1 MPPIKGSITLDEVS
15 LTYHERQEVP
25 VLQNVILKAR
35 EGECV
40 MIVGS
45 FSSGKSIATF
55 PQRLTG
61 AQIEKANDRGK

>member
-15 LTYHERQEVP
+15 FAYPERPEVP
-25 VLQNVILKAR
+25 VLQNVILKVR

-45 FSSGKSIATF
+45 FSSGKSITTF
-55 PQRLTG
+55 PQRLYG
-61 AQIEKANDRGK
+61 CSDREG